1 MTLGGRRVEAQRPR
15 VRTADSE
22 AEVQLS
28 TYEHFADRD
37 PLGRVVWNG
46 CSPASRPA
54 GTVARTSPSARTWRS
69 GAVDVEELGPRSFV
83 ERTGE
88 ALGELRSRQLRDRRL
103 AVMMLDRVDRT
114 AAPSRPSRFRC
125 CLPTALRCYPERDDH
140 HPPLQLQHAAPPERD
155 RPPIKARMRRA
166 WRETDY
172 ERTLEQLQRLADE
185 LEHTHPDAAG
195 SLREGMEETLTVIR
209 LGIRG
214 KLRRTLESTN
224 PCESM
229 IDTMRTTGAS
239 RSWRGCLVCRGTSV
253 TTVPV

>member
-1 MTLGGRRVEAQRPR
+1 
-15 VRTADSE
+15 
-22 AEVQLS
+22 
-28 TYEHFADRD
+28 
-37 PLGRVVWNG
+37 
-46 CSPASRPA
+46 
-54 GTVARTSPSARTWRS
+54 
-69 GAVDVEELGPRSFV
+69 
-83 ERTGE
+83 
-88 ALGELRSRQLRDRRL
+88 
-103 AVMMLDRVDRT
+103 
-114 AAPSRPSRFRC
+114 
-125 CLPTALRCYPERDDH
+125 
-140 HPPLQLQHAAPPERD
+140 
-155 RPPIKARMRRA
+155 MRRA